1 MDKEQEILSYIQE
14 NPFITQNDL
23 SARLGLSRSAVAGY
37 ISQLLRK
44 GKIVGR
50 AYVLPREAQ
59 ITCIG
64 AANVDRKAQ
73 SILPVQYHES
83 NPAEIVH
90 SSGGVARNIA
100 ENLSRLGCTAS
111 LITMVGEDNEG
122 KWLLEETRRQGVN
135 VSQAFV
141 LPQSQTGSYTAIL
154 DPNGEMVIAVNDMRI
169 NDRLTEE
176 MIKSRWPHIASSE
189 LVLIDTN
196 VPEHILAYV
205 IDRCKHDQLSL
216 CVNTVSAVKA
226 KKLPR
231 DLNGIQLILPNRNE
245 AEILTDTKI
254 ISIADAKEACKQIIG
269 RGVKQVVITLGEQGL
284 VWATE
289 DESEHLLPPKVE
301 VADVTGAGD
310 ALMAGVLFGILQGE
324 SIHTACRLGI
334 ISASL
339 TLQSKGTVSNMN
351 AEQLYS
357 LLTQHKSEELL

>member
-1 MDKEQEILSYIQE
+1 VDKEQEILSYIKM

-37 ISQLLRK
+37 ISQLVRK

-73 SILPVQYHES
+73 SIHPVQYQES

-111 LITMVGEDNEG
+111 LIAMFGEDIEG
-122 KWLLEETRRQGVN
+122 KWLLEETMRQGVN
-135 VSQAFV
+135 VSQAIV
-141 LPQSQTGSYTAIL
+141 LPQSQTGTYTAIL
-154 DPNGEMVIAVNDMRI
+154 DPNGEMVMAVNDMRI
-169 NDRLTEE
+169 NDQLTEE
-176 MIKSRWPHIASSE
+176 MILSRWPHIASSE

-196 VPEHILAYV
+196 VPEHILTYV
-205 IDRCKHDQLSL
+205 IERCKQEQLSL

-245 AEILTDTKI
+245 AEVLTDTKI
-254 ISIADAKEACKQIIG
+254 NSIAEATEACRQIIR

-310 ALMAGVLFGILQGE
+310 ALMAGVLFGILKGE
-324 SIHTACRLGI
+324 SLHTACCLGM

-339 TLQSKGTVSNMN
+339 TLQSKGTVSSLN

>member
-1 MDKEQEILSYIQE
+1 MDKEQEILSYIKM

-37 ISQLLRK
+37 ISQLVRK

-73 SILPVQYHES
+73 SMLPVQYHES

-111 LITMVGEDNEG
+111 LITIVGEDNEG

-141 LPQSQTGSYTAIL
+141 LPQSQTGTYTAIL

-169 NDRLTEE
+169 NDQLTVE
-176 MIKSRWPHIASSE
+176 MIQSRWPHIASSE
-189 LVLIDTN
+189 LVLLDTN

-205 IDRCKHDQLSL
+205 IGRCKHDQLSL
-216 CVNTVSAVKA
+216 CVNTVSAAKT

-231 DLNGIQLILPNRNE
+231 NLNGIQLILPNRNE
-245 AEILTDTKI
+245 AEVLTDTKI
-254 ISIADAKEACKQIIG
+254 NSIADAKEACKQIIG
-269 RGVKQVVITLGEQGL
+269 RGVQQVVVTLGEQGL

-289 DESEHLLPPKVE
+289 DESEYLLPPKVE

-310 ALMAGVLFGILQGE
+310 ALMAGVLFGILQNE
-324 SIHTACRLGI
+324 SLHTACRLGM

-339 TLQSKGTVSNMN
+339 TLQSKGTVSNLH

-357 LLTQHKSEELL
+357 LLAQHKSEGLL